1 MVLFTFTIL
10 LLIVTMGL
18 SCSLKNMGQ
27 QNKGGLILIVGLK
40 APTTEFASFL
50 FCFVFPL
57 FWCQKIIAS
66 KSSLDPCTFT
76 PLLSD
81 SFDLST
87 YTQRLLLMCLSVI
100 FVYLHSKA
108 VVDVFKCYI
117 CLLTHKRCCW
127 CV

>member
-1 MVLFTFTIL
+1 
-10 LLIVTMGL
+10 MGL
-18 SCSLKNMGQ
+18 SCSLKNMAQ

-40 APTTEFASFL
+40 APTAEFASFL

-87 YTQRLLLMCLSVI
+87 YTLSLLLMCMKGGSCSAWGSSLPEKSEKI
-100 FVYLHSKA
+100 GNWSFLKPFSK
-108 VVDVFKCYI
+108 
-117 CLLTHKRCCW
+117 
-127 CV
+127 